1 MSEFDFTEYTKCK
14 LCPRNCG
21 VDRSKEASGFCHA
34 NDRLAIGSIC
44 RHTGEEPPISGQ
56 YGIANIFFM
65 HCTLQCQFCQN
76 MQISQNK
83 MVLDPYLYRVHEV
96 TARVMKLLEEGC
108 KAVGF
113 VSPTHYI
120 PHVKAI
126 ISELKSNGYHPPFV
140 YNTSGY
146 ENTEQ
151 LKELEEWVDVW
162 LPDFKYAD
170 RSLARRLSMASNY
183 PEVALKAIREMFR
196 QKGSNVIVNKEGQ
209 AESGLIIRHLVLPG
223 YIENS
228 IKVLETI
235 ADEISTN
242 VYISLMSQY
251 NPQFYQKMDVALQR
265 PIDLQEYEMVVQR
278 FYELGFHNGWIQELE
293 SHKTYNPDFEQE
305 HPFEMS

>member
-1 MSEFDFTEYTKCK
+1 M
-14 LCPRNCG
+14 
-21 VDRSKEASGFCHA
+21 
-34 NDRLAIGSIC
+34 
-44 RHTGEEPPISGQ
+44 
-56 YGIANIFFM
+56 
-65 HCTLQCQFCQN
+65 
-76 MQISQNK
+76 
-83 MVLDPYLYRVHEV
+83 
-96 TARVMKLLEEGC
+96 
-108 KAVGF
+108 
-113 VSPTHYI
+113 
-120 PHVKAI
+120 
-126 ISELKSNGYHPPFV
+126 
-140 YNTSGY
+140 
-146 ENTEQ
+146 
-151 LKELEEWVDVW
+151 KELEEWVDVW